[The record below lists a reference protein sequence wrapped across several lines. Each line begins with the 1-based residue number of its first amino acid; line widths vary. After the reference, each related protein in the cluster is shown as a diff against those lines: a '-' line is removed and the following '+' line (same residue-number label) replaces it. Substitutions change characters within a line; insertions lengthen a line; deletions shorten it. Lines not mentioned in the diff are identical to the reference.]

1 MLVTPTSMWGMPT
14 RKEFM
19 KDQWLE
25 GKLSVIEEVSKS
37 IDHVEGKYRCIMDIA
52 KSLKMDELQVLEK
65 MIQDL
70 WWDKLEQRE
79 NYDATQQS
87 DIQR

>member
-19 KDQWLE
+19 SDNTE
-25 GKLSVIEEVSKS
+25 SR
-37 IDHVEGKYRCIMDIA
+37 YRYIMDIA
-52 KSLKMDELQVLEK
+52 KSLSMDELQVLEK

-70 WWDKLEQRE
+70 WWEKFEHKELERKV
-79 NYDATQQS
+79 NTNG
-87 DIQR
+87 IQ